1 KAIILKAPGGVEN
14 LQLAALPQP
23 VPGDR
28 EVLVQVK
35 AISINPVD
43 AVVRGDAALLKNIL
57 HLREGEQPVILG
69 WDLSGVVTDTG
80 KGVSRF
86 KKGDEVFGMVR
97 FTGHGKAYAEYV
109 TAPEDQV
116 ALKPA
121 GVSHEEAAAATLA
134 ALTAWQALVTYGHVR
149 KGEKV
154 LIHSAAGGVGS
165 YAVQLARYLGAEVIG
180 TSSAANRDFVLN
192 LGATQ
197 HIDYAKEKFEEV
209 VNDADLVL
217 DSVGTP
223 GHLDRSLDAL
233 KRGGRLISI
242 VTHFTD
248 ETLLKKIREKEVFTH
263 RLGVSSNGE
272 DMWSIAGLME
282 KDALRS
288 FVTQTFPLEK
298 MAAAH
303 TSIESGRTRGKIVV
317 TV

>member
-1 KAIILKAPGGVEN
+1 LKAPGGVEN